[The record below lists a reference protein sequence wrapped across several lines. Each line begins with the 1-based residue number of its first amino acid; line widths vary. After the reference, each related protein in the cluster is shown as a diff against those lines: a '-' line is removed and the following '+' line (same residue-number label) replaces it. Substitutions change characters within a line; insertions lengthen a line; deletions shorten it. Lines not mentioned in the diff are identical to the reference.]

1 MAVLKKVLPGDAIDL
16 SASAHNAMIDAAL
29 AQRRSAV
36 NSRWIPPP
44 VSASPGIVL
53 VRNNTAA
60 NVGRGAVLGIDGVVI
75 TPENNPHEFQNR
87 PLVAG
92 AEPVDPDHVGKFVV
106 TMEPIPASKIGRA
119 VIDGVVACQVK
130 VYPDAYDAADILDA
144 ETDHLTQRID
154 GSAAVYWHETIE
166 DPGDVVWA
174 IVGLGVGSPGGI
186 QLVQVKKVS
195 GAGGDDET
203 LPTWAYD
210 AWPYGAD
217 TSDNDLRCITAG
229 VVLYRRIEFGL
240 MAYAPNDSIGYA
252 FRDTDGDLNLLE
264 VPGEVVPV
272 GPCEGST

>member
-174 IVGLGVGSPGGI
+174 IVGLGVGSPGGLM
-186 QLVQVKKVS
+186 LVLVKKVG
-195 GAGGDDET
+195 GADGDDET
-203 LPTWAYD
+203 PPTWTYD

-217 TSDNDLRCITAG
+217 TSDDDLRCIVAG
-229 VVLYRRIEFGL
+229 AVTYRRIEAGSVNYAASYS
-240 MAYAPNDSIGYA
+240 MAYAYRTTSGGL
-252 FRDTDGDLNLLE
+252 TLLE
-264 VPGEVVPV
+264 VPGETLNV